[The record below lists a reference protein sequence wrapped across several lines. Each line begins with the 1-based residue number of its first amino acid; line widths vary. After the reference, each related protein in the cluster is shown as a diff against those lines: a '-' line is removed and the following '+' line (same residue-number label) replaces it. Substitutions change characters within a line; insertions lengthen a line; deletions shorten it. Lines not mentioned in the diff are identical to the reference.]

1 MAPDQAYL
9 AHILAQTRANIDF
22 LVAHNHISPADADLM
37 RNRLPSANTASAP
50 PIEEMNNLSVSAPGR
65 RAVPPPPPRSAPTQR
80 ARAVWAYNEDGS
92 EPNDLSFS
100 SGEIVEVIDETNADW
115 WTGRCRGRQ
124 GLFPSNHVEKLDG
137 AAPAHAPPMPTA
149 SPVYQPAYAPPP
161 QQYMPPQ
168 PYAAGPPPAEK
179 PAYRPFG
186 AVYAGR
192 DQPPPQPQA
201 IPANSLGLQQDAGQE
216 KKKSKYG
223 RLGDT
228 MATSAAGG
236 VGFGAGAAIGSGIV
250 GAIF

>member
-1 MAPDQAYL
+1 MADQAYL
-9 AHILAQTRANIDF
+9 AHILSQTRANIDF
-22 LVAHNHISPADADLM
+22 LAAHNHISRADADLL
-37 RNRLPSANTASAP
+37 RARLPSANAASALP
-50 PIEEMNNLSVSAPGR
+50 VEEINNLSVSAPGR
-65 RAVPPPPPRSAPTQR
+65 RVVPPPPPRSAPTQR
-80 ARAVWAYNEDGS
+80 ARALWAYNEDGS

-124 GLFPSNHVEKLDG
+124 GLFPSNHVEKIDG
-137 AAPAHAPPMPTA
+137 SAPAHVPPPMP
-149 SPVYQPAYAPPP
+149 VYAPPP
-161 QQYMPPQ
+161 QQYGPPQ
-168 PYAAGPPPAEK
+168 PYAAGPPPSEK

-186 AVYAGR
+186 ATYAGY
-192 DQPPPQPQA
+192 DQPPPVQA
-201 IPANSLGLQQDAGQE
+201 PAPVNSMGLQQDPGQE
-216 KKKSKYG
+216 KKKSKFG